1 MIDPAL
7 LYLSLAMLGF
17 VGGHFLLSH
26 PPIRS
31 KLVAAVG
38 EKVFLGAYSL
48 IAVVF
53 IGWAVMAYADAPRVT
68 VWNLGPWARYAPL
81 VVMPFALILAVLG
94 LTSKNPT
101 MVGGERFAGEAVSG
115 AMTVT
120 RHPFLWGAG
129 LWALAHL
136 FPNGEAASL
145 ILFGGMVLLSFG
157 GMAAIDH
164 KRSLALGEAW
174 HSISNR
180 TSRIP
185 FAAAIEGRI
194 LVDWKGIGWWRPLLG
209 LVLYVGILM
218 GHDTLF
224 GVPALP

>member
-1 MIDPAL
+1 
-7 LYLSLAMLGF
+7 
-17 VGGHFLLSH
+17 
-26 PPIRS
+26 
-31 KLVAAVG
+31 
-38 EKVFLGAYSL
+38 LGAYSL

-53 IGWAVMAYADAPRVT
+53 LAWTVMAYTDAPHVT
-68 VWNLGPWARYAPL
+68 VWNLGTWARHVPL

-129 LWALAHL
+129 LWALSHL
-136 FPNGEAASL
+136 FPNGDAASL
-145 ILFGGMVLLSFG
+145 ILFGGMALLSFG
-157 GMAAIDH
+157 GMVAIDR

-174 HSISNR
+174 HSISAR

-185 FAAAIEGRI
+185 FAAAAEGRI
-194 LVDWKGIGWWRPLLG
+194 HVDWNGIGWWRPLAG
-209 LVLYVGILM
+209 LVLYAGVLM
-218 GHDTLF
+218 GHSALF
-224 GVPALP
+224 GVPALS